1 MPIFGMFD
9 PTVILL
15 IPAILLTLY
24 AQGKVTR
31 AYRAF
36 SGGANRRGITG
47 AQAARRILDAN
58 GLSNVR
64 IEMTGGTLTDHYDP
78 KGRVMRLS
86 PQVYNDSSI
95 ASVSIAAHESGH
107 AIQHGTGYGLLS
119 FRNAIVPLVNV
130 VSTLSW
136 PLLLAGIVIA
146 GTGRITT
153 GNLIFDIGILFF
165 AGVVVFH
172 LVTLPV
178 ELNASNRAIAQL
190 QQLGIV
196 GADETKGAKK
206 VLSAAAMTYVA
217 ALATAVLN
225 LVRLLLIRGR
235 D

>member
-31 AYRAF
+31 AYRVF
-36 SGGANRRGITG
+36 SGVANRRGITG

-153 GNLIFDIGILFF
+153 WNLIFDIGILFF

-190 QQLGIV
+190 QQLGSV